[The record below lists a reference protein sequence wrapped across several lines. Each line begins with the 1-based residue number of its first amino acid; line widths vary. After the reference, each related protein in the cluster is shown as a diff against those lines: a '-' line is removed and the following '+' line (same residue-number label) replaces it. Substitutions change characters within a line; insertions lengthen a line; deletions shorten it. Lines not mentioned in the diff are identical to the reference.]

1 LIPRGLSDID
11 LSKLDSIA
19 PLITILG
26 KNPDTTYI
34 NNTWVDAGATAI
46 DNIDGD
52 ITNTIIVMGAVD
64 TATAGTYTIWY
75 KATDVWGNSDSLSRT
90 VVVLDTLSSGVNEL
104 TYAQLKLFPN
114 PANSVLN
121 IAADFIQTVPLAVTI
136 YDVLGKAHINRT
148 YTDKKFND
156 NISIAELPNGIY
168 FVNFSNDN
176 GTKSMK
182 LIISK

>member
-1 LIPRGLSDID
+1 
-11 LSKLDSIA
+11 
-19 PLITILG
+19 
-26 KNPDTTYI
+26 
-34 NNTWVDAGATAI
+34 
-46 DNIDGD
+46 
-52 ITNTIIVMGAVD
+52 
-64 TATAGTYTIWY
+64 
-75 KATDVWGNSDSLSRT
+75 
-90 VVVLDTLSSGVNEL
+90 
-104 TYAQLKLFPN
+104 LKLFPN
-114 PANSVLN
+114 PENSVLN